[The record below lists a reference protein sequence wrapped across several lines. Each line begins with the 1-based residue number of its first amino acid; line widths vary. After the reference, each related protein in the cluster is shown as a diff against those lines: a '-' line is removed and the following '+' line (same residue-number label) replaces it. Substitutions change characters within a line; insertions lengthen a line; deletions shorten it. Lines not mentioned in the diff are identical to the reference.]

1 MSSRNNTPI
10 IPSYRASSARYGQTL
25 PLDLSKP
32 QMSSPNTPA
41 IPSYRASLARYGQA
55 LPLDL
60 SKPHMSSPNTPI
72 IPSYRASLSRYGQT
86 LPLDLPKPHMSSSNT
101 PIIPSYRANLAQN
114 TSSSCLGSQDFADG
128 FRNHSKPNLHNQK
141 NFRYHSGEEGSND
154 FDPLSMVDI
163 NSFRNLH
170 NYVAPIATPP
180 IRPSGNANLGSTR
193 ESIIPSYRAN
203 LARNSS
209 SSCLGSQ
216 GLASSFRKP
225 SKPNLHNQ
233 KKFRY
238 HPYREGSDQKNNSLV
253 FNDFDPL
260 SRVDMNSFRNL
271 KNYVP
276 PIATTRPI
284 CPSVGANLE
293 LTRERTTEHHNL
305 NNIVAPIATPPPP
318 PVHPSGNANLD
329 LTRETTTEH
338 CMLDIQNTIAWKR
351 LTASPDGCH
360 EEIQTPKE
368 ELLLFKDDKNTF
380 ATSSVIESGPADAN
394 DDKGLDLTLSL
405 SL

>member
-1 MSSRNNTPI
+1 MPISSSSLSRNNTPIIPSYRASSARNAQTLPLDLPNPQMSSRNNTPI

-72 IPSYRASLSRYGQT
+72 IPSYRASLARYGKTLPVDLPQSHMSLPNTPIIPSYRASLARYDQT
-86 LPLDLPKPHMSSSNT
+86 LPLDLPNMSSPNT

-141 NFRYHSGEEGSND
+141 NYRDHPYEGGSDHNNNFSEFND
-154 FDPLSMVDI
+154 FDPLSRVDM

-216 GLASSFRKP
+216 GLA
-225 SKPNLHNQ
+225 
-233 KKFRY
+233 
-238 HPYREGSDQKNNSLV
+238 
-253 FNDFDPL
+253 
-260 SRVDMNSFRNL
+260 
-271 KNYVP
+271 
-276 PIATTRPI
+276 
-284 CPSVGANLE
+284 
-293 LTRERTTEHHNL
+293 
-305 NNIVAPIATPPPP
+305 
-318 PVHPSGNANLD
+318 
-329 LTRETTTEH
+329 
-338 CMLDIQNTIAWKR
+338 
-351 LTASPDGCH
+351 
-360 EEIQTPKE
+360 
-368 ELLLFKDDKNTF
+368 
-380 ATSSVIESGPADAN
+380 
-394 DDKGLDLTLSL
+394 
-405 SL
+405 